1 MITTI
6 ILINAERKK
15 INQAGTQLAAID
27 GVTEVYSVSGRFD
40 LVAIIRHKSIED
52 ISEIVTAKIA
62 EVDGILKT
70 ESMIAYRMLSKYD
83 VASLFD
89 ME

>member
-27 GVTEVYSVSGRFD
+27 GVTEVYSVSGRLD